1 MELKGSQTEKNLETA
16 FRAESAARSAYLVYA
31 LAAQQAGHSRVA
43 DVFTEI
49 GQNEEEHAR
58 TQLEFLGRIQDTR
71 TNLESAAQGE
81 EMESRSFYP
90 EFARTARQEGFQEIA
105 EYFERMAR
113 VEGKHKE
120 VFLNLLHHLD
130 HQIPITERT
139 AGHSS
144 VTLVQLMLPQHAN
157 NAGFVHGGEVMKL
170 MDSAAGVAAARHAH
184 TNVVT
189 ASVEEL
195 NFLKPVRVGDLV
207 SAHASLTFVGRSSM
221 EVRVEVETENYIHE
235 KRQTAL
241 TAYFIYVA
249 LDPAGKPTEIPSLLI
264 TTEEREKLFKA
275 GQKRYKGRRK

>member
-1 MELKGSQTEKNLETA
+1 MELKGSQTEKNLEAA
-16 FRAESAARSAYLVYA
+16 FKAESAARSAYLYYA
-31 LAAQQAGHSRVA
+31 HAAQQAGHSRVA

-49 GQNEEEHAR
+49 AQNEEEHAR
-58 TQLEFLGRIQDTR
+58 TQFEFLGRIQDTR

-81 EMESRSFYP
+81 EVEYKSFYP

-105 EYFERMAR
+105 DYFERMGR
-113 VEGKHKE
+113 VEGRHKE
-120 VFLNLLHHLD
+120 VFLNLIHHLD
-130 HQIPITERT
+130 HQIPIAERT

-157 NAGFVHGGEVMKL
+157 NAGFVHGGEVMKM
-170 MDSAAGVAAARHAH
+170 MDSAAGVVAARHAH

-195 NFLKPVRVGDLV
+195 NFLRPVRVGDLV
-207 SAHASLTFVGRSSM
+207 FAHASLTFVGRSSM
-221 EVRVEVETENYIHE
+221 EVRVEVETENYLHE
-235 KRQTAL
+235 KRQMAL

-275 GQKRYKGRRK
+275 GQKRYKGRKK